1 MTNKSLF
8 KRRSSFMDR
17 NFTQVF
23 PQLLVCISLFS
34 VSAAINAQSAD
45 TPWLPLWE
53 LGPSTIAVSQQ
64 AYPGS
69 DTQVSRILPFPS
81 FIYRGK
87 YFRADRD
94 TAGFRAVNT
103 PNFEIDIGAAG
114 SFGAKSDDISA
125 RKGMPNIGILA
136 EFGPRLKWNLG
147 QDSSGG
153 RWRVDFPVRGVFDV
167 NDSFGYRGVAF
178 EPAIVYSRRINS
190 HWSYSASAGA
200 IFGDQKLASTF
211 YGVDQQFAIVGRPA
225 YEARSGL
232 IATRLSATVSG
243 QLSRDWRVFGFA
255 RLNSV
260 SGAANE
266 DSPLVKQAT
275 GTSIGLGV
283 SYTLSRSSQS
293 AAE

>member
-1 MTNKSLF
+1 
-8 KRRSSFMDR
+8 MDR
-17 NFTQVF
+17 IFT
-23 PQLLVCISLFS
+23 PPIIQLFVSLSLFS
-34 VSAAINAQSAD
+34 VSAVIKAQNADSPSPPV
-45 TPWLPLWE
+45 TPTATPALPLWE
-53 LGPSTIAVSQQ
+53 LGPSLIGASQQ

-69 DTQVSRILPFPS
+69 DTQVTRVLSFPS
-81 FIYRGK
+81 FIYRGQF
-87 YFRADRD
+87 FRADRD
-94 TAGFRAVNT
+94 NAGFRAIST
-103 PNFEIDIGAAG
+103 PSFEIDIGAAA
-114 SFGAKSDDISA
+114 SFGAKSDDVSA

-153 RWRVDFPVRGVFDV
+153 KWRADFPMRGVFDL
-167 NDSFGYRGVAF
+167 NDAASFRGIAF
-178 EPAIVYSRRINS
+178 EPAIVYSRNINS
-190 HWSYSASAGA
+190 NWSYSASAGA
-200 IFGDQKLASTF
+200 IFGDKKLANTF
-211 YGVDQQFAIVGRPA
+211 YGVDQQFALINRPS

-243 QLSRDWRVFGFA
+243 KLSRDWRAFGFA

-266 DSPLVKQAT
+266 DSPLVKKAT

-293 AAE
+293 AVD